1 MNLYPIMAN
10 IEGRLIVVIGGGE
23 VAARKVIDLLNA
35 GARVK
40 VVSPEINPNIAEIK
54 SSNLE
59 IVQRPYSY
67 GDLQGAFLVF
77 SATNSR
83 EVNAAVFKEASQ
95 LNIFINAVDDPE
107 NCSFFVPSFFTKGDP
122 LVAVSTGGAS
132 PSYAAKIRR
141 LLERSIPENAE
152 AILRSLRL
160 SRDLLKSDPKFSHLD
175 SPTRGRI
182 LKNIVEKEELL
193 NEIALCHNSEELAEF
208 LLKLI

>member
-1 MNLYPIMAN
+1 MGIYRGLFI
-10 IEGRLIVVIGGGE
+10 
-23 VAARKVIDLLNA
+23 
-35 GARVK
+35 
-40 VVSPEINPNIAEIK
+40 
-54 SSNLE
+54 
-59 IVQRPYSY
+59 
-67 GDLQGAFLVF
+67 F

-107 NCSFFVPSFFTKGDP
+107 NCSFFVPSFFTKGDL

-160 SRDLLKSDPKFSHLD
+160 SRDLLKSDPNFHTLISYKRKDFKEYSGK
-175 SPTRGRI
+175 GRT
-182 LKNIVEKEELL
+182 
-193 NEIALCHNSEELAEF
+193 SQ
-208 LLKLI
+208 